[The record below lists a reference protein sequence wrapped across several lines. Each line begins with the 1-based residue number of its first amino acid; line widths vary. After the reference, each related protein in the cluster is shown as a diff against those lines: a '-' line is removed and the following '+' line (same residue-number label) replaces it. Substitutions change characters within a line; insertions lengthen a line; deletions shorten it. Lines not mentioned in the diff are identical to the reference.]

1 MADSDV
7 TQEAKNEDQYNKVG
21 RICLKLFGF
30 LQRCRL
36 NANVEPTPATL
47 FSYSFTVNDMTDQ
60 GVAFG
65 LQFVITSKDVEDVP
79 DTDEG
84 IELYC
89 FNYVVNIGHALLVEK
104 ATRLLEH
111 NKPSAQSKIILPH

>member
-1 MADSDV
+1 MADNEV
-7 TQEAKNEDQYNKVG
+7 EQEAPPTDQYNKVG

-36 NANVEPTPATL
+36 NANVEPTNGAL
-47 FSYSFTVNDMTDQ
+47 FSYDFACNDMTDT

-65 LQFVITSKDVEDVP
+65 LQFTITAKDVEDVI
-79 DTDEG
+79 DNDEN

-89 FNYVVNIGHALLVEK
+89 FNYVINIGHALLVEK

-111 NKPSAQSKIILPH
+111 NKPATQSKIILPH